1 MDGNKCILCNKQC
14 VHTSHSCRRV
24 QINERRKIMAKRND
38 NNDIRIKVSDEVYG
52 IFKEKVNDSG
62 LTQKE
67 FLTTLIM
74 DECTIPILK
83 YGKETAQALIDIS
96 CFINSIDETD
106 ERKERLKGACETI
119 WQSLK

>member
-1 MDGNKCILCNKQC
+1 
-14 VHTSHSCRRV
+14 
-24 QINERRKIMAKRND
+24 MAKRND

-83 YGKETAQALIDIS
+83 YGKETAQALMDIS